1 VSDTL
6 PAMDLSKA
14 KAVESGSNDD
24 ETTTTTIEN
33 DDEVTRFVP
42 NEAAD
47 GYATFADSA
56 SLAEGI
62 NEEVMGNDPLY
73 KTFDLKWSQ
82 TLEDYPEV
90 VQTADDP
97 SEQDKLALL
106 HNLTKGTFGG
116 LQSDLNEGYGPGW
129 DTDKT
134 PPKPYE
140 NKESNKTPYLRIN
153 NDLPAFDTELLTD
166 EEVSI
171 LEDEGMDMDNYGFDR
186 SVTGPRLPRING
198 KQVPV
203 LVEDG
208 DEVMET
214 IEMLE
219 SIDLDEVTYCPE
231 NGELQ
236 GTPTLGP
243 SGDESETEKVAES
256 TTEES
261 DEDYAEA
268 EKEEDPE
275 ANAAFLAKN
284 PEATND
290 FTANGVK
297 AAKKHI
303 DSMKTLQVMR
313 RVEADG
319 DTRSTALNAIKSRI
333 KALDGD
339 DEETEEET
347 ETEADDDPVESE
359 DGEMTLEEV
368 ANLYDFS
375 DIERDAVKFRVEND
389 DKEGDTIEEAAKIV
403 SEM

>member
-1 VSDTL
+1 
-6 PAMDLSKA
+6 MDLSKA

-56 SLAEGI
+56 SIAEGI

-106 HNLTKGTFGG
+106 HNLAKGTFGG

-129 DTDKT
+129 DSDKT

-140 NKESNKTPYLRIN
+140 NKESNKTSYLRIN

-198 KQVPV
+198 KQVPI

-219 SIDLDEVTYCPE
+219 SINLDEVTYCPE

-243 SGDESETEKVAES
+243 SEDSDESDSGKVEEA

-268 EKEEDPE
+268 ETDDPK

-290 FTANGVK
+290 FTANGVRS
-297 AAKKHI
+297 AKKHI
-303 DSMKTLQVMR
+303 DSEKTLQVMR

-319 DTRSTALNAIKSRI
+319 DTRSTALDAIKSRI
-333 KALDGD
+333 KTVSGD
-339 DEETEEET
+339 DEETEEES
-347 ETEADDDPVESE
+347 EVEADDDPVESE
-359 DGEMTLEEV
+359 DEEMTVEK
-368 ANLYDFS
+368 AAMLYDFS
-375 DIERDAVKFRVEND
+375 EIERDAVEYRVQN
-389 DKEGDTIEEAAKIV
+389 GASPEEAAKAV
-403 SEM
+403 SEL